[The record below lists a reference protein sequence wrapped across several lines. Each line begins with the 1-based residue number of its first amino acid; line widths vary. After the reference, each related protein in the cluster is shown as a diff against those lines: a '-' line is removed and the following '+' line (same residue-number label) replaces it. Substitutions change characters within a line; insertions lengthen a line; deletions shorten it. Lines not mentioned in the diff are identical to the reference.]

1 MCPDDKP
8 AGLGRPAVNACIER
22 GLWSLRGRLRAR
34 GLVRTASRQGEFV
47 SRVWL
52 AAAVAVGLMSISAA
66 GCSPPASSVG
76 SSTPASPTPTPS
88 PEGPSAHAYV
98 VKQTETVGNERISGS
113 VCNIAKPFMVTS
125 VTPKVTFVFVFVPR
139 EVLKGSVSYAY
150 SIPSAG
156 ESHAAT
162 GTYTISEGTSGI
174 LTLSLAVSDHVKF
187 HGFDGNIPV
196 RYKFDLVPT
205 ETARC

>member
-8 AGLGRPAVNACIER
+8 AGLQRVA
-22 GLWSLRGRLRAR
+22 
-34 GLVRTASRQGEFV
+34 
-47 SRVWL
+47 VWL
-52 AAAVAVGLMSISAA
+52 AAAVALGLMSICAA

-76 SSTPASPTPTPS
+76 SSTPSPTPTPS
-88 PEGPSAHAYV
+88 PEGPSARAYV
-98 VKQTETVGNERISGS
+98 VKQTETLGGEQISGS
-113 VCNIAKPFMVTS
+113 VCNIAKPFTVTS
-125 VTPKVTFVFVFVPR
+125 VTPKVTFVFVFAPR

-162 GTYTISEGTSGI
+162 GTYTISEGTSGV
-174 LTLSLAVSDHVKF
+174 LTLSLVVSDHVKF
-187 HGFDGNIPV
+187 QGFDGNIPN

-205 ETARC
+205 GAASC